1 MEAGSELGLDIHV
14 LTRNNSYLRVIKD
27 LLGLS
32 LPNAQIT
39 HAQCFMQIPKL
50 APETVVLFD
59 IQTMPCPKR
68 YGFILHERHEF
79 WLAVNV
85 NDNTSTIWLEKG
97 FSGQVGQN
105 FEFISK
111 AILSVYQE
119 DIWFPRA
126 ILNKLVSFYQNNE
139 PSFESA
145 CENLVNYKELTKK
158 ERDTCSL
165 ILKGLSNSQIASQQH
180 VSINT
185 VKTHSSNLLRKLN
198 LRSRY
203 ELLAQVKR
211 FN

>member
-1 MEAGSELGLDIHV
+1 MENDSELVLEIHV

-27 LLGLS
+27 LLAVS

-39 HAQCFMQIPKL
+39 HDRCFMQIPKL
-50 APETVVLFD
+50 SPETVVLFD

-68 YGFILHERHEF
+68 YGFILHERLEF

-85 NDNTSTIWLEKG
+85 NDNTSTVWLEKG

-119 DIWFPRA
+119 DIWFPRT

-139 PSFESA
+139 PSLESA
-145 CENLVNYKELTKK
+145 CENLVNYQELTNK

-165 ILKGLSNSQIASQQH
+165 MLKGLSNSQIASQQH

-203 ELLAQVKR
+203 ELLAQVKS

>member
-1 MEAGSELGLDIHV
+1 MEVDSELALDIHV
-14 LTRNNSYLRVIKD
+14 LTRNNSYYRVIKD
-27 LLGLS
+27 LLS
-32 LPNAQIT
+32 VSIPSAQIT
-39 HAQCFMQIPKL
+39 HSQCFMQVPKL
-50 APETVVLFD
+50 EPETVVLFD

-68 YGFILHERHEF
+68 YGFILHERNEF

-85 NDNTSTIWLEKG
+85 NDSTSTVWLEKG
-97 FSGQVGQN
+97 FSGQVGQH

-119 DIWFPRA
+119 DIWFPRSV
-126 ILNKLVSFYQNNE
+126 LNKLVSSYQSNE
-139 PSFESA
+139 PNYESA
-145 CENLVNYKELTKK
+145 CENIINYKELTKK
-158 ERDTCSL
+158 ERDTCTL
-165 ILKGLSNSQIASQQH
+165 MLKGLSNSQIASQQH